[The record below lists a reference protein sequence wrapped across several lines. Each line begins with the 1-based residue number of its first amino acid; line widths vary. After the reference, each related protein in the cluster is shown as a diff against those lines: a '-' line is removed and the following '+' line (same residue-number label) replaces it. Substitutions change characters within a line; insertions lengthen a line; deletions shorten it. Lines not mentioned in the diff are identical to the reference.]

1 VLPGRVRRLAPGH
14 LAGRHVEQPGDA
26 RVALQEYD
34 LAVPQDARRPLAKA
48 WFALGLLHVIA
59 SLVWGVLQ
67 VLGLVALAL
76 LVWWL
81 FFKKDD

>member
-1 VLPGRVRRLAPGH
+1 MADDAGSRRSTLGTVVLVTGVVVVVWL
-14 LAGRHVEQPGDA
+14 V
-26 RVALQEYD
+26 
-34 LAVPQDARRPLAKA
+34 
-48 WFALGLLHVIA
+48 LGLLHVIA
-59 SLVWGVLQ
+59 SLVWGVVQ

>member
-1 VLPGRVRRLAPGH
+1 MADDSGSGRSTLGTVVLVTGVVVVVWL
-14 LAGRHVEQPGDA
+14 V
-26 RVALQEYD
+26 
-34 LAVPQDARRPLAKA
+34 
-48 WFALGLLHVIA
+48 LGLLHVIA
-59 SLVWGVLQ
+59 SLVWGVVQ

>member
-1 VLPGRVRRLAPGH
+1 MADDTSSGRSTLGTVVLVVGVVVVVWL
-14 LAGRHVEQPGDA
+14 
-26 RVALQEYD
+26 
-34 LAVPQDARRPLAKA
+34 
-48 WFALGLLHVIA
+48 ALGLLHVIA
-59 SLVWGVLQ
+59 SLVWGVVQ

>member
-1 VLPGRVRRLAPGH
+1 MADDTGSGRSTLGTMVLVVGVVVVVWL
-14 LAGRHVEQPGDA
+14 V
-26 RVALQEYD
+26 
-34 LAVPQDARRPLAKA
+34 
-48 WFALGLLHVIA
+48 LGLLHVIA
-59 SLVWGVLQ
+59 SLVWGVIQ

>member
-1 VLPGRVRRLAPGH
+1 MADDTGSGRSTLGTMVLVVGVVVVVWL
-14 LAGRHVEQPGDA
+14 
-26 RVALQEYD
+26 
-34 LAVPQDARRPLAKA
+34 
-48 WFALGLLHVIA
+48 ALGLLNVIA
-59 SLVWGVLQ
+59 SLVWGVVQ